1 MSSTLARVMALLLG
15 GAVAGLV
22 ANAARPGGV
31 HLATWSPPA
40 ECHNGEAGELAVPT
54 EMAPAQAAELCGR
67 PDVVL
72 ADARPAAKF
81 ADGHVAGA
89 VHLPCDAAGQV
100 AADALAH
107 FERAGTIVVY
117 GDSTDE
123 ARPVA
128 LSLARRHRDVRVAIL
143 SGGFPAWAASGL
155 ACESGPCVECTAG
168 TAAREAPRPAPL
180 TSPIKAQNP

>member
-1 MSSTLARVMALLLG
+1 MSSTLARVAALMLG

-22 ANAARPGGV
+22 ANAVRPGGV
-31 HLATWSPPA
+31 HLASWTPPPA
-40 ECHNGEAGELAVPT
+40 ECHNGEAKQLTVPT
-54 EMAPAQAAELCGR
+54 EMTPTQAAGLCVR
-67 PDVVL
+67 SDVVL

-81 ADGHVAGA
+81 AEGHVAGA

-128 LSLARRHRDVRVAIL
+128 LGLARRHPDVRVAIL
-143 SGGFPAWAASGL
+143 SGGFPAWASSGL
-155 ACESGPCVECTAG
+155 ACESGPCAECT
-168 TAAREAPRPAPL
+168 T
-180 TSPIKAQNP
+180 KAQNP